1 LSKGRKCAGYHEVKM
16 ISKKQLGIFF
26 GDNSLS
32 IVETEKQK
40 LLNFFDAPHSLF
52 DESKTSSQNIP
63 DNIRLTA
70 IIQKSLR
77 DKKIETN
84 AVNLSLPA
92 KDIILR
98 SFFIPWMTSSEVK
111 GVVDFEARRYLPF
124 KLEELV
130 YGYYSKTV
138 KEKKTR
144 RIRILFV
151 AVKKDVVQRY
161 CEILE
166 QASLKV
172 NSIEAAVFS
181 LLRVLS
187 HKKKLPQNQRIA
199 IIQMGKN
206 DGTILVVDQGIP
218 QFTRD
223 FRLIAPGSQA
233 FEFDPNSMNMR
244 LLNEVRISLD
254 YYRRQHAS
262 EGIDRIIFVT
272 PNESVAT
279 TQILK
284 EDLGIPVDSLNIH
297 SLINLE
303 EEVGVGVANAFG
315 AGLRGSVTFPIDID
329 FAKELI
335 KPEEKALEAE
345 KIFEKAPLNY
355 LSIVKV
361 AAASL
366 VILFLV
372 FISFNRQ
379 VSAYQNKMNTLKNNQ
394 SAYATTKIEDI
405 NKKREEKVKK
415 LEEYKNI
422 PLKSDVAFLLSHIPT
437 LLPKGTW
444 LTTMSINLTDTDT
457 SAKAY
462 TFKGTTLESKPQ
474 NKTGINISIDT
485 SGYTFDPDIN
495 KQIDL
500 VNQIITN
507 FKNSPKLAQAFQSIN
522 LTKANKQQI
531 EDQTVTAFQIQCR

>member
-1 LSKGRKCAGYHEVKM
+1 MV
-16 ISKKQLGIFF
+16 SKKQLGIFF

-32 IVETEKQK
+32 IVETEKQR
-40 LLNFFDAPHSLF
+40 LINFFDAPHSLF
-52 DESKTSSQNIP
+52 DETKTSSQSIP

-130 YGYYSKTV
+130 YGYYSKTI

-151 AVKKDVVQRY
+151 AVKKDAVERY
-161 CEILE
+161 CSILE

-172 NSIEAAVFS
+172 NAIEAAVFS

-187 HKKKLPQNQRIA
+187 YKKKLPQNQRIA

-223 FRLIAPGSQA
+223 FRLTAPGSQA

-262 EGIDRIIFVT
+262 EGIDKIIFVV
-272 PNESVAT
+272 PNETIAT
-279 TQILK
+279 TQIIK
-284 EDLGIPVDSLNIH
+284 EDLGIPVDSLSIH
-297 SLINLE
+297 GLINLE
-303 EEVGVGVANAFG
+303 EEVDVGVANAFG
-315 AGLRGSVTFPIDID
+315 AALRGAVAFPIDID

-335 KPEEKALEAE
+335 KPEEKAPEPE
-345 KIFEKAPLNY
+345 KIFEKTPLNY

-372 FISFNRQ
+372 FISSNRQ
-379 VSAYQNKMNTLKNNQ
+379 VSAYQNKINNLKNNQ
-394 SAYATTKIEDI
+394 GAYATKKIEDI
-405 NKKREEKVKK
+405 KKKQGEAVKK
-415 LEEYKNI
+415 LEDYRNI

-444 LTTMSINLTDTDT
+444 LTSINISI
-457 SAKAY
+457 SAADSSTKTRSSRSTA
-462 TFKGTTLESKPQ
+462 LESKTPD
-474 NKTGINISIDT
+474 KAGAGISIDT
-485 SGYTFDPDIN
+485 SGYAFDADIN

-500 VNQIITN
+500 INQLITN
-507 FKNSPKLAQAFQSIN
+507 FKNSPKLTQIFQSIN